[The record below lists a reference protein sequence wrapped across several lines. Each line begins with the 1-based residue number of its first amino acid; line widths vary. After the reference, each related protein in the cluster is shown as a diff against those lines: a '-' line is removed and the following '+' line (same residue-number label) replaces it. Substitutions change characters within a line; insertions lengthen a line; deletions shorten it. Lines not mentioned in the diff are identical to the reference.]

1 MLSVYRAD
9 GAMKN
14 HDDDHLT
21 RDQLRQFVEKY
32 GAEIRE
38 VVREQQLTGV
48 DDATKFQ
55 KALAELAVR
64 WGVLPSD
71 AELSDLLSG
80 GIEDEK

>member
-1 MLSVYRAD
+1 
-9 GAMKN
+9 MKTN
-14 HDDDHLT
+14 DDDHLT
-21 RDQLRQFVEKY
+21 RDQLRQFVERY
-32 GAEIRE
+32 GPEIQE

-71 AELSDLLSG
+71 AELSELLAERF
-80 GIEDEK
+80 EDDEPT

>member
-1 MLSVYRAD
+1 
-9 GAMKN
+9 MKN

-32 GAEIRE
+32 GPEIRE

-71 AELSDLLSG
+71 EGFSKFLAK
-80 GIEDEK
+80 GIEDDEPKP

>member
-1 MLSVYRAD
+1 
-9 GAMKN
+9 MKN

-32 GAEIRE
+32 GPEIRE

-71 AELSDLLSG
+71 TEFSDFLAK
-80 GIEDEK
+80 GIKDDEPK